1 MIRTV
6 LALVALVALAGCR
19 HEDYAT
25 PEERTRLEATDALI
39 AEKQAQADAI
49 EAQILELRADLETA
63 EDIAAAAT
71 QFEAL
76 MVEYRAANEA
86 IDGAVTEQREITKAI
101 EARTGGGLID
111 MALPFLPAP
120 VREPV
125 AVLGTTIIGLFFKR
139 TRKHVGSAVKNT
151 AKLNLGE
158 AIADFARALGWKHTT
173 EDPDQLARTAAMLKA
188 KADAKAGS
196 QA

>member
-1 MIRTV
+1 MKY
-6 LALVALVALAGCR
+6 LALLIAVVMLASCR

-25 PEERTRLEATDALI
+25 PEERQRLESTDVLI

-49 EAQILELRADLETA
+49 EAQILELRANLETV

-71 QFEAL
+71 KFEAL

-86 IDGAVTEQREITKAI
+86 IDGAVEEQREITKKI
-101 EARTGGGLID
+101 EARTGGDVLG
-111 MALPFLPAP
+111 AVLPFLPEPVRAP
-120 VREPV
+120 VGAL
-125 AVLGTTIIGLFFKR
+125 AVPIIGLFFKR
-139 TRKHVGSAVKNT
+139 TREHAGNAVKNA

-173 EDPDQLARTAAMLKA
+173 DDPEQLAANAEALRLRIEAKNKAAR
-188 KADAKAGS
+188 S
-196 QA
+196 

>member
-1 MIRTV
+1 MRYL
-6 LALVALVALAGCR
+6 LALIALLAVAGCR

-25 PEERTRLEATDALI
+25 PEERQRLEATDALI
-39 AEKQAQADAI
+39 AEKQAAADAI
-49 EAQILELRADLETA
+49 EAQILELRADLKTA

-86 IDGAVTEQREITKAI
+86 IDGAMAEQREITKGI
-101 EARTGGGLID
+101 EARTGGGVLS

-125 AVLGTTIIGLFFKR
+125 ALLAAPIIGLFFKR
-139 TRKHVGSAVKNT
+139 TREHVGRAVKNT

-173 EDPDQLARTAAMLKA
+173 DDPEQLAANAEALRLRIEAKNKAARP
-188 KADAKAGS
+188 
-196 QA
+196 